1 MGIAR
6 KGHDLKLIKAKDIKG
21 VIIEGVGFGSEDER
35 DAILGALT
43 AKEMIRKKYDWVDLL
58 EYEKEPIWADEP
70 PIGYWMPKKFISE
83 VQISNTEYS
92 K

>member
-6 KGHDLKLIKAKDIKG
+6 KGHDLKLIRARDIKG
-21 VIIEGVGFGSEDER
+21 VIIEGAGFGSEDER

-58 EYEKEPIWADEP
+58 EYEKEPIWAGEP
-70 PIGYWMPKKFISE
+70 PIGYWMPKKRISE
-83 VQISNTEYS
+83 ALISKTDYS